1 MPDVLLSNDDVT
13 VLGPPNTVEVL
24 VDIGPTGTR
33 GNKVFVGSGNPN
45 GETTND
51 VIFGQTLIL
60 NDLYINTSPGAD
72 YAYMYQYVSEP
83 GGNVWIEILELNPT
97 LYSKAHTTTYVDG
110 EASITIPIA
119 NIVTVTGTPLTA
131 DNFVVKYSISHTHA
145 VASTFTIP
153 ALVGA
158 GTTLVLNFK
167 AAEYHPESGASDWID
182 LNEEVVTHLM
192 ISVATDIEEES

>member
-33 GNKVFVGSGNPN
+33 GNKVFVGSGDPN
-45 GETTND
+45 EETSSG

-60 NDLYINTSPGAD
+60 NDLYINTSPGAN
-72 YAYMYQYVSEP
+72 YAYMYQYVAEP
-83 GGNVWIEILELNPT
+83 GGDVWVEILELNPT
-97 LYSKAHTTTYVDG
+97 LYSKAHTTTYENG

-145 VASTFTIP
+145 VASTVTIP
-153 ALVGA
+153 ALVA
-158 GTTLVLNFK
+158 PGTNLVLNFK

-182 LNEEVVTHLM
+182 LDEEVVTHLM
-192 ISVATDIEEES
+192 ISVATDIVEES

>member
-33 GNKVFVGSGNPN
+33 GNKVFVGSGDPN
-45 GETTND
+45 GETSSG

-60 NDLYINTSPGAD
+60 NDLYINTSPGAN
-72 YAYMYQYVSEP
+72 YAYMYQYVAEP
-83 GGNVWIEILELNPT
+83 GGNTWVEILELNPT
-97 LYSKAHTTTYVDG
+97 LYSKAHATTYVDG
-110 EASITIPIA
+110 YASITIPIA
-119 NIVTVTGTPLTA
+119 DIVTVTGTPLTA

-145 VASTFTIP
+145 VASTVTIP

-158 GTTLVLNFK
+158 GTNLVLNFK

-192 ISVATDIEEES
+192 ISVATDIVEES